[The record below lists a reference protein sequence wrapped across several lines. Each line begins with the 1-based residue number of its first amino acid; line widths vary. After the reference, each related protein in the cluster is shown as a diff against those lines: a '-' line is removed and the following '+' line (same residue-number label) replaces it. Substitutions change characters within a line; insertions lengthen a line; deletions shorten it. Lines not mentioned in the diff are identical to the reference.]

1 MKRNYL
7 LIVLLV
13 CSCNQ
18 KVAKPMGE
26 KQGFSIL
33 KISEDTFEVTVQG
46 GYNVSGQLIRKYFLC
61 KSAEVT
67 LQNGGSYFII
77 LRDERDKSKGID
89 ILDPDATPR
98 SVILGQLSEVKYSN
112 FLAREEVQTYKG
124 AIRYSNIGTIKLLKE
139 IPQEGEYYDAKLI
152 SEKITPK
159 IRESLHNESHRSAFR
174 TIFKVMDVF
183 KETL

>member
-1 MKRNYL
+1 
-7 LIVLLV
+7 
-13 CSCNQ
+13 
-18 KVAKPMGE
+18 MGE
-26 KQGFSIL
+26 KQGFSIVQ
-33 KISEDTFEVTVQG
+33 ISDDTFEVSVQG
-46 GYNVSGQLIRKYFLC
+46 GYHVGGQIVRKYFLC

-67 LQNGGSYFII
+67 LQNGANYFMI
-77 LRDERDKSKGID
+77 LRDERDKSKGVD

-98 SVILGQLSEVKYSN
+98 SVILGQLYEVEYSN
-112 FLAREEVQTYKG
+112 FLVREEVQTYNG
-124 AIRYSNIGTIKLLKE
+124 AIRYSNIGTIKVLKE

-159 IRESLHNESHRSAFR
+159 IRESLHNESRRSAFR